1 MSNSASSS
9 APYQHSRRSVAG
21 MMRDVLLALLPL
33 TVALTWLHGAGVV
46 LNVAF
51 ACFCC
56 WLFEAI
62 VLKLRGRT
70 LQPWISDGS
79 ALLTGALLA
88 LALPPLIPW
97 WLIAIA
103 SLFAI
108 VFAKHLYGG
117 LGYNL
122 FNPAMTG
129 YAVLLISFPAAMS
142 SWADPANPAE
152 LPAVLNH
159 FVSGSQTIDATT
171 AATPL
176 DAVSTGLKQMQTL
189 PELRAAGALAA
200 AGSSGW
206 LWVNVMA
213 TVGGLALLLR
223 RTMSW
228 HIPVG
233 VIAGLALPALINWVG
248 DAAVNP
254 SPWLHLTSGGT
265 MLGVF
270 FIATDPVSSASSPRG
285 KLVYGLGIGIL
296 TYVIRT
302 WGAYPDGF
310 AFAVLTMNL
319 AVPLIDR
326 YSRPPLY
333 GTPPR

>member
-1 MSNSASSS
+1 MSKLSSQS
-9 APYQHSRRSVAG
+9 APYQHSRRSVSA
-21 MMRDVLLALLPL
+21 MMRDVLLALIPV
-33 TVALTWLHGAGVV
+33 TAALTWLHGPGIL

-51 ACFCC
+51 ACCCC
-56 WLFEAI
+56 WLFEVCMLRI
-62 VLKLRGRT
+62 RGRA
-70 LQPWISDGS
+70 LQPWISDAS
-79 ALLTGALLA
+79 APLTGALLA
-88 LALPPLIPW
+88 LALPPLTPW

-117 LGYNL
+117 LGYNV

-129 YAVLLISFPAAMS
+129 YAVLLISFPAAMAA
-142 SWADPANPAE
+142 WPDPANPPDLAAT
-152 LPAVLNH
+152 LSY
-159 FVSGSQTIDATT
+159 FVTGTQAIDASSG
-171 AATPL
+171 ATPL

-189 PELRAAGALAA
+189 PELRATGTLASAGWVWVNLMAA
-200 AGSSGW
+200 A
-206 LWVNVMA
+206 
-213 TVGGLALLLR
+213 GGLALVLR

-228 HIPVG
+228 HIPAAVL
-233 VIAGLALPALINWVG
+233 AGLALPALINWIG

-254 SPWLHLTSGGT
+254 SPWLHLSSGGT
-265 MLGVF
+265 LLGAF

-285 KLVYGLGIGIL
+285 KLIYGLGIGIL

-326 YSRPPLY
+326 YSRPALY
-333 GTPPR
+333 GASPR

>member
-1 MSNSASSS
+1 
-9 APYQHSRRSVAG
+9 
-21 MMRDVLLALLPL
+21 
-33 TVALTWLHGAGVV
+33 
-46 LNVAF
+46 
-51 ACFCC
+51 
-56 WLFEAI
+56 
-62 VLKLRGRT
+62 
-70 LQPWISDGS
+70 
-79 ALLTGALLA
+79 
-88 LALPPLIPW
+88 
-97 WLIAIA
+97 
-103 SLFAI
+103 
-108 VFAKHLYGG
+108 
-117 LGYNL
+117 
-122 FNPAMTG
+122 
-129 YAVLLISFPAAMS
+129 
-142 SWADPANPAE
+142 
-152 LPAVLNH
+152 
-159 FVSGSQTIDATT
+159 
-171 AATPL
+171 
-176 DAVSTGLKQMQTL
+176 
-189 PELRAAGALAA
+189 
-200 AGSSGW
+200 
-206 LWVNVMA
+206 MA